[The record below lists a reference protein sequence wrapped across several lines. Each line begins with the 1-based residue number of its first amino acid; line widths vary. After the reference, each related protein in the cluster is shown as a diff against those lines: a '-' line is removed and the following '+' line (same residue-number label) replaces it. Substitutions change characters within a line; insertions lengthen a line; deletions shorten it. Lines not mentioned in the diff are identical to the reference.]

1 MTMTDAERE
10 ALRKVK
16 VSGVNR
22 VTVGPDSVTTEFRSL
37 TDLERIESS
46 DTLSIAVAEGRQ
58 RVRRVAF
65 GITSGIE

>member
-1 MTMTDAERE
+1 MAMTDAERE

-22 VTVGPDSVTTEFRSL
+22 VTVSPDSVTTEFRSL
-37 TDLERIESS
+37 ADIERIESS
-46 DTLSIAVAEGRQ
+46 DTLSIATTEGRQ

-65 GITSGIE
+65 GISSGIE